1 MLCVLKASVSIFS
14 TECWADQVVV
24 VILSAAKR
32 LKTDAKS
39 LSQIAVQSQIVV
51 QSLSVVQNPLAVLRA
66 ILAAASL

>member
-1 MLCVLKASVSIFS
+1 M
-14 TECWADQVVV
+14 V

-39 LSQIAVQSQIVV
+39 LSQIVVQNQSVVQSQ
-51 QSLSVVQNPLAVLRA
+51 SVVQNPLAVLRA